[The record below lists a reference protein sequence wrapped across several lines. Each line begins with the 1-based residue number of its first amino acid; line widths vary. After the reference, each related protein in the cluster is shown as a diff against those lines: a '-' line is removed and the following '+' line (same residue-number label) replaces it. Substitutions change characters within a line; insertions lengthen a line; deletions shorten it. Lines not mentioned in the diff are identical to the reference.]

1 MPEDRDYHDTYYV
14 VAHYEYV
21 LTIAVVSVV
30 LLALTALVRRRSTSK
45 LAKLLSRLVLAAWL
59 LGITMT
65 LATMLAWQLI
75 DPRLLI
81 DNLWVL
87 NALNDAS
94 SVAGFLML
102 LAIALATAMILVAV
116 LKLVLH
122 RTD

>member
-1 MPEDRDYHDTYYV
+1 MSSDRLTRDTYYV

-21 LTIAVVSVV
+21 LTIAIVTVV

-45 LAKLLSRLVLAAWL
+45 AARLLSRLALGAWL

-81 DNLWVL
+81 DSLWVL

-116 LKLVLH
+116 LKRVLH

>member
-1 MPEDRDYHDTYYV
+1 M

-21 LTIAVVSVV
+21 LTIAVVTVV

-45 LAKLLSRLVLAAWL
+45 LAKLLSRLALAAWL
-59 LGITMT
+59 LGITIT

-81 DNLWVL
+81 DSLWVL

-116 LKLVLH
+116 LKRVLH

>member
-1 MPEDRDYHDTYYV
+1 MPEDRAYHDIYYV

-21 LTIAVVSVV
+21 LTIAVVTVV
-30 LLALTALVRRRSTSK
+30 LLALTALVRWRSTSK
-45 LAKLLSRLVLAAWL
+45 LAKLLSRLAVAAWL

-65 LATMLAWQLI
+65 LATMLAWQLV
-75 DPRLLI
+75 DPRLVL
-81 DNLWVL
+81 DNLWLL
-87 NALNDAS
+87 NALNDAA

-116 LKLVLH
+116 LKRVLH

>member
-1 MPEDRDYHDTYYV
+1 MSSDRLTRDTYYV

-21 LTIAVVSVV
+21 LTIAIVTVV

-45 LAKLLSRLVLAAWL
+45 AARLLSRLALGAWL

-65 LATMLAWQLI
+65 LATMLAWQLV
-75 DPRLLI
+75 DPSLVL
-81 DNLWVL
+81 DNLWLL

-116 LKLVLH
+116 LKRVLH

>member
-1 MPEDRDYHDTYYV
+1 MPEDRAYHDTYYV

-21 LTIAVVSVV
+21 LTIAVVTVV

-45 LAKLLSRLVLAAWL
+45 LAKLLSRLALAAWL

-81 DNLWVL
+81 DSLWVL

-116 LKLVLH
+116 LKRVLH